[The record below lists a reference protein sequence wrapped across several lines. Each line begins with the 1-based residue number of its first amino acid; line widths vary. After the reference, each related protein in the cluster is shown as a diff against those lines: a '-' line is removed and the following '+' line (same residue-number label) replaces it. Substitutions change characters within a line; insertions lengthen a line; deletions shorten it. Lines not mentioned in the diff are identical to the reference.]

1 MIIPDTVAM
10 KPAKTAIPVARH
22 ETSCKEA
29 TKMVQEKNILFSL
42 STGKMISNQTLQGF
56 RFSPQLACA
65 STMCP
70 QQFYRRIFAT
80 SLKAF

>member
-29 TKMVQEKNILFSL
+29 TKMVQEKSDFVQSVNWKNYSKPN
-42 STGKMISNQTLQGF
+42 SS
-56 RFSPQLACA
+56 RFQIFPQLACA

-70 QQFYRRIFAT
+70 QQFYRRIFDT

>member
-29 TKMVQEKNILFSL
+29 TKMVQENNDFVQSVKCVHNNSIEEFL
-42 STGKMISNQTLQGF
+42 T
-56 RFSPQLACA
+56 PA
-65 STMCP
+65 
-70 QQFYRRIFAT
+70 
-80 SLKAF
+80 

>member
-29 TKMVQEKNILFSL
+29 TKMVQEKKTILFSL
-42 STGKMISNQTLQGF
+42 STGKIIPNQTL
-56 RFSPQLACA
+56 
-65 STMCP
+65 
-70 QQFYRRIFAT
+70 
-80 SLKAF
+80 

>member
-1 MIIPDTVAM
+1 M

-29 TKMVQEKNILFSL
+29 TKMVQEKNDSVE
-42 STGKMISNQTLQGF
+42 SVNWENYSKPNSQGF